1 MDDSKIPNVA
11 ERARRLARFTRAV
24 GQTLARSATGSRSG
38 RFGAS
43 AVSFAAMV
51 LCCAC
56 DVTAA
61 DVKSAPEV
69 KVAKASRGDV
79 FRHVTL
85 PGSLRANQ
93 QATLY
98 AKVAGYLKTLSVDKG
113 DAVKAG
119 QVLGEIEVPELQADL
134 ARYRAELRV
143 AEAEFKRVEGAR
155 KKSPDLVVPQA
166 LDEARGRLDMA
177 KAGLE
182 RTETLLGY
190 AKLVAPFDGVVT
202 ARFVD
207 PGAFIPAATSGS
219 AAQNAEVV
227 TIMDFD
233 TVRAQVPVPEAEAAL
248 VRVGQPVR
256 VSPDALPGKTFE
268 GHVSRLAYALDA
280 ATQTM
285 LVEADLSNPGRELR
299 PGMYATMRLGVEK
312 HGGVVCVPAGA
323 LLVEKSGA
331 SVFRLVDG
339 KAKKIAVKAGFNDGV
354 SAEIVEGV
362 SEGEAVLVPSGA
374 PLADGQEVKV
384 VGAVP

>member
-1 MDDSKIPNVA
+1 MSAP
-11 ERARRLARFTRAV
+11 RA
-24 GQTLARSATGSRSG
+24 ARS
-38 RFGAS
+38 GAS
-43 AVSFAAMV
+43 AAIFAATV
-51 LCCAC
+51 LVWGCNPAL
-56 DVTAA
+56 AA
-61 DVKSAPEV
+61 EGKPPPEV
-69 KVAKASRGDV
+69 KIAKASRGDV

-85 PGSLRANQ
+85 PGSIRANQ
-93 QATLY
+93 QATVY

-119 QVLGEIEVPELQADL
+119 QVMGEIEVPELQADL
-134 ARYRAELRV
+134 ARYRAEVRV
-143 AEAEFKRVEGAR
+143 AEAEFHRVEGAR

-190 AKLVAPFDGVVT
+190 ARLEAPFDGVVT

-219 AAQNAEVV
+219 AAQNAAVV

-248 VRVGQPVR
+248 VRVGQPVG

-331 SVFRLVDG
+331 SVFKLVDG
-339 KAKKIAVKAGFNDGV
+339 KAKKIAVKAGFNDGAN
-354 SAEIVEGV
+354 AEIAEGV
-362 SEGEAVLVPSGA
+362 SEGDAVLVPSGV
-374 PLADGQEVKV
+374 PLADGQEVRVMEPK
-384 VGAVP
+384 AP